1 MHTSLVLTVI
11 GTDRPGIVEQLSD
24 QVLAVGGNW
33 EESRMT
39 RLAGKFA
46 GLLRVSV
53 DTAQADRLATG
64 LRGLSTDTLTV
75 VVERSGEVDVT
86 GSRALSLELVGSDRP
101 GIVRDI
107 SHVL

>member
-1 MHTSLVLTVI
+1 MQTSLVLTVI
-11 GTDRPGIVEQLSD
+11 GPDRPGIVEQLSD

-53 DTAQADRLATG
+53 DIALMRMRGRSRGTAGYSTPLTKMPSSNNRPITVCRLIEGGT
-64 LRGLSTDTLTV
+64 
-75 VVERSGEVDVT
+75 
-86 GSRALSLELVGSDRP
+86 
-101 GIVRDI
+101 
-107 SHVL
+107 

>member
-1 MHTSLVLTVI
+1 MQTSLVLTVI
-11 GTDRPGIVEQLSD
+11 GPDRPGIVEQLSD

-53 DTAQADRLATG
+53 DVAHADRLAAG
-64 LRGLSTDTLTV
+64 LRSLTAGNLTIVVDADVVSPVMRRLHDEFFGNGVPLS
-75 VVERSGEVDVT
+75 
-86 GSRALSLELVGSDRP
+86 
-101 GIVRDI
+101 
-107 SHVL
+107 